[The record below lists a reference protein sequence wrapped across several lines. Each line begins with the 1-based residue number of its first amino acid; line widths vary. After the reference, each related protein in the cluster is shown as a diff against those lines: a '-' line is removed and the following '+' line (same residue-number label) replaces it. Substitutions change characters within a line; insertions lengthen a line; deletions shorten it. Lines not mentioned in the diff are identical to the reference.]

1 MKGDISGVSAR
12 FPEIRIAFVVARQLE
27 VAAARSDAL
36 EGAIAE
42 VQSALRAAH
51 ALEDVG
57 AMPGIAAWRTIYRAF
72 GIKKTSYRSSVER
85 LVRNVLRDR
94 DLPRINGLV
103 DCYNMISLKH
113 VLPAGADDL
122 GAISGDIGFREAT
135 GEESFIPLGSRGQG
149 GRPAEAG
156 RSGLCGC
163 GEGAVPAL
171 ELVSG
176 CPQPGHRGLGGG
188 GDHGAMRRRR
198 RSRPGGGG
206 PDRGAA
212 RRMRGHGRDGRRG
225 CFRSDRRPAGDLIRP
240 G

>member
-1 MKGDISGVSAR
+1 MKGDISEVSVR

-27 VAAARSDAL
+27 VVAARSDAL

-85 LVRNVLRDR
+85 LVRNMLRDR

-122 GAISGDIGFREAT
+122 GAISGDIAFREAT
-135 GEESFIPLGSRGQG
+135 GNESFIPLGSEDR
-149 GRPAEAG
+149 AEDPPKPGEVVYADAEKVLCRRWNWYQDARSPVVVGSDAAVITVQYAG
-156 RSGLCGC
+156 
-163 GEGAVPAL
+163 
-171 ELVSG
+171 
-176 CPQPGHRGLGGG
+176 
-188 GDHGAMRRRR
+188 
-198 RSRPGGGG
+198 
-206 PDRGAA
+206 
-212 RRMRGHGRDGRRG
+212 
-225 CFRSDRRPAGDLIRP
+225 AGDLDQAVADLTEALLGECARAVETVVADASAPIVDLR
-240 G
+240 GT